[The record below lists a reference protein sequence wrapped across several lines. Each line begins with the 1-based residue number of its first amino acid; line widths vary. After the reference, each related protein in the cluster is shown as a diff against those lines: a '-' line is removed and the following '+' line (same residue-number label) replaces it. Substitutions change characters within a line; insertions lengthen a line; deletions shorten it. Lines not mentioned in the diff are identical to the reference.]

1 MMVFD
6 LHIHTRIGSGDSS
19 IEYED
24 LVYWARQAGLDG
36 ICITEHGN
44 KKTGVA
50 EQLSRKYDFLVLE
63 GMEMGTEL
71 GDILIFGIDE
81 LPRSLY
87 RFEDIR
93 RFVTKAGGVMFIA
106 HPFRAEITRPIML
119 KISPKV
125 SFDEAISR
133 KVFTMV
139 DGIEVANSWSCQEEV
154 DFCLRISQVLG
165 LKAIASSDAHMP
177 RQIGCCVTVFHNS
190 ITDEASLVAELKRGN
205 FHPEDRR
212 PCDKKGPNM
221 WF

>member
-6 LHIHTRIGSGDSS
+6 LHVHTRAGSGDSS
-19 IEYED
+19 IEYDD
-24 LVYWARQAGLDG
+24 LVHWARQAGLDG
-36 ICITEHGN
+36 VCITEHGN

-50 EQLSRKYDFLVLE
+50 ERLSRKYDFLVLE

-87 RFEDIR
+87 RIEDIR
-93 RFVTKAGGVMFIA
+93 SFVEKAGGVMFAA

-119 KISPKV
+119 KTVPKLT
-125 SFDEAISR
+125 FDEAVSR
-133 KVFTMV
+133 KLFTLV
-139 DGIEVANSWSCQEEV
+139 DGIEVANGWSCQEDVE
-154 DFCLRISQVLG
+154 FCLKICRTLG

-190 ITDEASLVAELKRGN
+190 IAGEADLVAELKGGR
-205 FHPEDRR
+205 FYPEDRR
-212 PCDKKGPNM
+212 PRDKKGPHL